1 MIGLQSVSAAV
12 FAVLSPGDRHLSM
25 KDKVA
30 GTDSPILIANHS
42 GSGSILSFISEAL
55 NAVV

>member
-12 FAVLSPGDRHLSM
+12 FAVWSKGDRDLSM
-25 KDKVA
+25 MDKFA
-30 GTDSPILIANHS
+30 GTDAPILVANHP